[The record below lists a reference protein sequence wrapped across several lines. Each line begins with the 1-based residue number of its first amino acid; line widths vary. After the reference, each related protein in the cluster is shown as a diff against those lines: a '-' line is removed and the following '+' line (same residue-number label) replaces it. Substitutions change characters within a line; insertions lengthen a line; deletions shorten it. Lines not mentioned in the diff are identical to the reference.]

1 MSRTRISVTIP
12 PQLVAAAD
20 RRARALQRSRSWVVT
35 EAVRQYLEEGPALR
49 QRRTE
54 GSAVREAA
62 PQWGEG
68 GGPGAD
74 PRGLGAYRRAQLE
87 ADLALTPEQRVREAE
102 ETARVDDCSSPR
114 VWRAHRL
121 LMFDDYEDY
130 LAWER
135 WAEIRPR

>member
-1 MSRTRISVTIP
+1 MALARISVTIP

-35 EAVRQYLEEGPALR
+35 EAVRQYLEEGPALG

-62 PQWGEG
+62 PQWGG
-68 GGPGAD
+68 RPGAD

-102 ETARVDDCSSPR
+102 ETARVDECSSPR

-135 WAEIRPR
+135 WAEIRPW